1 MSSNVDH
8 AFREMDQIAVDSLQR
23 RNAMIV
29 TLQQVIEKTNIDFDK
44 DSPRVV
50 EVKLAAMKTL
60 DDLLKGQENVSM
72 AKVKLAL
79 SRVDTQTNQNVS
91 AIAVE
96 MLKRIQMTETESY
109 TVINQGNFVD
119 DDSKLEAAATAAG
132 ITFKEEEITEAEDH
146 KEDVKIDDKEF
157 AIDEG

>member
-1 MSSNVDH
+1 MSTHIDD
-8 AFREMDQIAVDSLQR
+8 AFKEMDQIASDSMLR
-23 RNAMIV
+23 RHAMIAALEEV
-29 TLQQVIEKTNIDFDK
+29 VKKANLDFEKDTA
-44 DSPRVV
+44 RTV

-79 SRVDTQTNQNVS
+79 SRVDTKTNQNVS

-96 MLKRIQMTETESY
+96 MLKRIQMAES
-109 TVINQGNFVD
+109 GNYASVNSGSYVD
-119 DDSKLEAAATAAG
+119 DDSKLEAAALAAG
-132 ITFKEEEITEAEDH
+132 VSFKEEEITEAEDH

-157 AIDEG
+157 AIEED